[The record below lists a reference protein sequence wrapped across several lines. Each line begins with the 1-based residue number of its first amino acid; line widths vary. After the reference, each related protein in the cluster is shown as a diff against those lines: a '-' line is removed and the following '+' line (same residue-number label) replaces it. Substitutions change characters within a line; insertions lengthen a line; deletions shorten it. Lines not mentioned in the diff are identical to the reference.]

1 MAILFREE
9 SKRQVQNNEVL
20 KVCFVHQP
28 ILCSRSYLAY
38 GRHGLHRRSKN
49 IEEVITMKRI
59 KPYILAAMILIVCTL
74 AASGSR
80 AVLIWNLLQSL
91 WE

>member
-1 MAILFREE
+1 
-9 SKRQVQNNEVL
+9 
-20 KVCFVHQP
+20 
-28 ILCSRSYLAY
+28 
-38 GRHGLHRRSKN
+38 
-49 IEEVITMKRI
+49 MKRI